1 MIKDLLLGNGL
12 FTYLL
17 INSVI
22 SIYLPLILTMI
33 LSLISLLSE
42 AIIGGVLIAMKWIDL
57 FTREEKLDPKLLTMI
72 AMVFLESI
80 LRLEELMNMISAQ
93 IQPGLELLLLEI
105 QQVLTSQ
112 FLKNFSMLQW
122 FKREPIMIYWLG
134 LQINL
139 IFHMNQVIL
148 EILIQKVTQDI
159 LSINT

>member
-1 MIKDLLLGNGL
+1 
-12 FTYLL
+12 
-17 INSVI
+17 
-22 SIYLPLILTMI
+22 MI

-112 FLKNFSMLQW
+112 FLKNFSMLQ
-122 FKREPIMIYWLG
+122 
-134 LQINL
+134 
-139 IFHMNQVIL
+139 
-148 EILIQKVTQDI
+148 
-159 LSINT
+159 